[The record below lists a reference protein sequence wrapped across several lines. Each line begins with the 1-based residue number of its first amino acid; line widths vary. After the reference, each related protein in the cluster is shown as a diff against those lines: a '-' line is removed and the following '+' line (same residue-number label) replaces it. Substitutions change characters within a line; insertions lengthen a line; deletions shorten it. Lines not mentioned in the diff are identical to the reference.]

1 MQLFLTFVVEP
12 NVVVGRMIEHGEQAD
27 VGCIGRFLSGDEQ
40 AYEEL
45 VVRYQRRIFNLTLRY
60 LRGEEEA
67 REATQEIFIKVY
79 RSLPHFRGDARFSTW
94 LYQVAINHCKN
105 RLKYLQRRH
114 YYQAESMDEPREGED
129 GETQR
134 QYAADAPDPREQVQT
149 KEIQALVRQAID
161 KLPEEHREAII
172 LRDLQGLSYEEI
184 AEITGQVVGTVKS
197 RIHRARAEL
206 ASLLQPWMEN
216 EGRS

>member
-1 MQLFLTFVVEP
+1 MSHP
-12 NVVVGRMIEHGEQAD
+12 NVVVGRMTEQGEHAD
-27 VGCIGRFLSGDEQ
+27 VRCIGRFLSGDEQ

-79 RSLPHFRGDARFSTW
+79 RSLARFRGDARFSTW
-94 LYQVAINHCKN
+94 LYQVAVNHCKN

-114 YYQAESMDEPREGED
+114 YFNSESMDDPLEGED
-129 GETQR
+129 GETRR
-134 QYAADAPDPREQVQT
+134 QYAADQPDPRELAQT
-149 KEIQALVRQAID
+149 KEVQIVVRQAID
-161 KLPEEHREAII
+161 KLPDEHREAII

-206 ASLLQPWMEN
+206 ARLLQPWMET
-216 EGRS
+216 EGGP